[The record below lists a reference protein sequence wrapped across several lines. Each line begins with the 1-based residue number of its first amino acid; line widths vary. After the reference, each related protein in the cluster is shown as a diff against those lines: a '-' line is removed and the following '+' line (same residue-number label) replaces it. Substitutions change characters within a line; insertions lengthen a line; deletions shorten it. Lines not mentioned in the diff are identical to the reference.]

1 MTKKG
6 LQCYWYKAYKRS
18 LPLIVSSVVKRYNL
32 ATGTKMTIIGIRP
45 FKRFVV
51 RISKQFINKRIIEI
65 VCPMI
70 VVGLGK
76 FVWIHQHYYSCPLNC
91 NLLLFPEIF
100 NSFNN
105 IRKLTSLRHRVSPI
119 PANKFPLLLHFCFY
133 ASICEINIHLFL
145 FLFRSLDIISLKN
158 DTALTVQIPTRG
170 IVKLSTVKKEFR
182 AKNCGWHMHVGLLY
196 ANFIE
201 VTADS
206 AQHTSSDRHVI
217 DRIFDLSKFTP
228 THFLL

>member
-18 LPLIVSSVVKRYNL
+18 LPLIVSSVVKRNNL
-32 ATGTKMTIIGIRP
+32 GTGTKMTIIGIRP

-51 RISKQFINKRIIEI
+51 QISKQFINKRIIEI

-76 FVWIHQHYYSCPLNC
+76 FIWIHQHYYSCPLNC

-105 IRKLTSLRHRVSPI
+105 IRKLTSFFCV
-119 PANKFPLLLHFCFY
+119 FCF
-133 ASICEINIHLFL
+133 IPFHR
-145 FLFRSLDIISLKN
+145 LFRSRPLK
-158 DTALTVQIPTRG
+158 APCIPNPR
-170 IVKLSTVKKEFR
+170 
-182 AKNCGWHMHVGLLY
+182 
-196 ANFIE
+196 
-201 VTADS
+201 
-206 AQHTSSDRHVI
+206 Q
-217 DRIFDLSKFTP
+217 
-228 THFLL
+228 